1 MTSWPPEYDR
11 IFLKQIDSTNAEAIR
26 RSCFLEKSTWIMAE
40 LQTSGRGRRGR
51 AWLMDRDNF
60 AATLVL
66 RTKIS
71 LKEAALKSF
80 VASLALRYTFVR
92 HCKNEGSFKLK
103 WPNDVLLNGGKVAGI
118 LLESSGKGKF
128 IDSLIIGIGANLAS
142 APLRSEVDF
151 SSGSPVSVKNVLGL
165 QISPNDFLYTLARSF
180 KYYDDEIKNTGFKG
194 IKTEWLKHA
203 AKLNEEV
210 IARVGLKEI
219 RGIFRDISD
228 DGSLIIENLE
238 GIKEIAAAD
247 VYFGE
252 DKNAFSN

>member
-1 MTSWPPEYDR
+1 M
-11 IFLKQIDSTNAEAIR
+11 
-26 RSCFLEKSTWIMAE
+26 
-40 LQTSGRGRRGR
+40 
-51 AWLMDRDNF
+51 
-60 AATLVL
+60 
-66 RTKIS
+66 
-71 LKEAALKSF
+71 
-80 VASLALRYTFVR
+80 
-92 HCKNEGSFKLK
+92 
-103 WPNDVLLNGGKVAGI
+103 
-118 LLESSGKGKF
+118 
-128 IDSLIIGIGANLAS
+128 IIGIGANLAS

-180 KYYDDEIKNTGFKG
+180 KYYDDEIKNTVFKG

-219 RGIFRDISD
+219 RGIFRYIYD
-228 DGSLIIENLE
+228 DGSLIIENLK
-238 GIKEIAAAD
+238 GMTEIAAAD